1 MLEILWSIA
10 PIFVLILLGHFLYR
24 KDIPGGDFWAYN
36 DRLVYWVF
44 IPALLF
50 FKISTIKL
58 SGDLVADYAIVV
70 IGGFA
75 AATLF
80 ALIALRG
87 ITVSGA
93 AASSVLQGAVRH
105 NTYIG
110 LAVAESLYGD
120 EGLALAALATSLL
133 IPVTNLVVISGMTVM
148 TGSHAKGGLLGSLAR
163 DLARNPLVLAVLLG
177 LGYNLAGLGPLPVLH
192 DTTDILG
199 RAALPVVLL
208 CVGANIR
215 FEGLRT
221 SVPPFAVAAIGKL
234 VVFPAVVVGLILLT
248 GLHGAAAVVAVIYG
262 ALPTAPSAFALAR
275 QMGGDAPLMAG
286 MITLQTLIA
295 FVAMPLT
302 IVVADM
308 AFR

>member
-1 MLEILWSIA
+1 MLQILSSIA

-24 KDIPGGDFWAYN
+24 KGIPGGDFWHYN
-36 DRLVYWVF
+36 DKLVYWVF
-44 IPALLF
+44 VPALLF
-50 FKISTIKL
+50 FKISTITL
-58 SGDLVADYAIVV
+58 SGELVADYAVIV

-80 ALIALRG
+80 ALLALKA
-87 ITVSGA
+87 ISVDGA

-148 TGSHAKGGLLGSLAR
+148 TGAHVKGGLLGSLAR
-163 DLARNPLVLAVLLG
+163 DLARNPLVVSVLLG
-177 LGYNLAGLGPLPVLH
+177 LAYNLSGLGPLPVLH
-192 DTTDILG
+192 DSADILG

-221 SVPPFAVAAIGKL
+221 AMPPFAVAAIGKL
-234 VVFPAVVVGLILLT
+234 VVFPAALVALIWLT
-248 GLHGAAAVVAVIYG
+248 GLQGTAAVVAVIYG

-286 MITLQTLIA
+286 MITMQTLIS
-295 FVAMPLT
+295 FVTMPVTVL
-302 IVVADM
+302 AAEM